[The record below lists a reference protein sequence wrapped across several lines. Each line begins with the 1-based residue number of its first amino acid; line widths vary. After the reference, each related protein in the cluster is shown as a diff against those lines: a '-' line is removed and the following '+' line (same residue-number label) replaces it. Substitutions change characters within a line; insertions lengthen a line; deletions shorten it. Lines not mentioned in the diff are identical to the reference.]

1 MHEWTHVSG
10 WGCRG
15 VVLTLCADLYLFE
28 QLQTNCCILLWGSE
42 ALVCPGWHPTSVGTS
57 QGAGTSPVSQLPPWG
72 TGPNPVP
79 FSLSFV
85 FCSTRLCLC
94 GDFLVLSEV
103 WGLPPAFSRYSVRT
117 VQHVDVFLMYLWE
130 EVSFMFLYS
139 AILITA
145 PYLIFKTVPT
155 K

>member
-1 MHEWTHVSG
+1 MSQAGGVEG
-10 WGCRG
+10 WYWPS
-15 VVLTLCADLYLFE
+15 VQTSLYSS
-28 QLQTNCCILLWGSE
+28 CCKPVAGFSWGSE
-42 ALVCPGWHPTSVGTS
+42 ALVCPGWRPTSVGTS
-57 QGAGTSPVSQLPPWG
+57 QGAGTFPISQPPPWG

-85 FCSTRLCLC
+85 FWSTRLCLC
-94 GDFLVLSEV
+94 GDFLSEV

-117 VQHVDVFLMYLWE
+117 VQHVDVFFMYLWE

-139 AILITA
+139 AILIIA
-145 PYLIFKTVPT
+145 PYLIFKKVPT